1 MPKFLEKYELG
12 NDGKNPSD
20 AAIRQRQKT
29 DLARAYR
36 MLKED
41 PSGTANEAPVQRD
54 RFITDA
60 MANSRTQA
68 NLDDKIKQI
77 EAASQSRNKSQRS
90 PSFADFKEKD
100 RQEENARAAIAE
112 RDGVYIPPQSNSA
125 AANAE
130 RDGGPSYLT
139 PKSNSA
145 AADAER
151 DGKRIIPKAITD
163 KVKGFGFTPGTPDF
177 EEAERQFERAGAS
190 VTRQPIGSAGSG
202 GSKYA
207 KGGSVSA
214 SRRADG
220 IAQRGKTKG
229 RMC

>member
-20 AAIRQRQKT
+20 AAIRRRQKN

-41 PSGTANEAPVQRD
+41 PSGLANEAPLQRD
-54 RFITDA
+54 RFVRGA
-60 MANSRTQA
+60 MDESRSQA
-68 NLDDKIKQI
+68 NLDDRIKQA
-77 EAASQSRNKSQRS
+77 EAVRQSRNKSQRS

-125 AANAE
+125 AANRE
-130 RDGGPSYLT
+130 RDGGPEYNT
-139 PKSNSA
+139 ANM
-145 AADAER
+145 
-151 DGKRIIPKAITD
+151 
-163 KVKGFGFTPGTPDF
+163 KGEGMKH
-177 EEAERQFERAGAS
+177 
-190 VTRQPIGSAGSG
+190 G
-202 GSKYA
+202 GMAKKYA

-214 SRRADG
+214 SSRGDG

>member
-20 AAIRQRQKT
+20 AAIRRRQKN

-77 EAASQSRNKSQRS
+77 EAASQSRNKSQRG

-112 RDGVYIPPQSNSA
+112 RDGVYKPPQFNSS

-130 RDGGPSYLT
+130 RDGGPEYNT
-139 PKSNSA
+139 ANM
-145 AADAER
+145 
-151 DGKRIIPKAITD
+151 
-163 KVKGFGFTPGTPDF
+163 KGEGMKH
-177 EEAERQFERAGAS
+177 
-190 VTRQPIGSAGSG
+190 G
-202 GSKYA
+202 GMTKKYA

-214 SRRADG
+214 SSRGDG